1 MKWFPARKTGL
12 IAGIVV
18 AGFGLASVYISPLA
32 NYFTGYN
39 LAGKPHTA
47 MEELI
52 TGQDQ
57 GGRRVQGRA
66 GSADARL
73 RPTRQRRRSSPRS
86 RNPLPIRRQPRRRRG
101 DKLLALKEGNIQ
113 KTLLIFGIGFL
124 IVVTILSQLM
134 VAPPPGYSPPD
145 AAAAAS
151 GMAAPAAL
159 VNIGP
164 MEMLKTP
171 LFYLLWIMFAFG
183 AGVGLMIISMVTTI
197 AKLGNIEAGFILVA
211 LLAVGN
217 ASGRILAGMLSDSI
231 GRLWTMFIIFVFQ
244 AVLMMVLRT
253 GLTDMTVF
261 IIVSMLI
268 GFNYGSCLS
277 VFPSAVKDN
286 FGLKNFGVNYGLV
299 FTSWGVGGSVLPF
312 IAGKF
317 FETAKKATGTG
328 SYDNAYLMAAA
339 VAGSGGHPD
348 LRHARDRETPQG
360 RHRRVGGRS
369 RCLKQTARNR
379 ANSDFSRPPGFFVS
393 PRGRLKLAA
402 ASCEESSIFKRI
414 RSVGLLPPAPLPL
427 PQLLPETVDRP
438 LRLLRRSVV
447 ADDDIRGGEFL
458 VDRHLRGEPRHRPHP
473 GDNRCAPSAGGS
485 APPAGDRRGGP
496 DRPAVSGPPQG
507 AAGCRTGRWHRAG
520 PRGFRR
526 SAFAT
531 PSKHRRMDEAVEQF
545 QLLPVPEDDRAELP
559 AVDRPIGVEDC
570 PAEMV
575 HDLPP
580 DRTLRL
586 LDGVGDLVEIDDEGA
601 FIRQHPGDGRFTAGD
616 TACQSDIQHCL

>member
-1 MKWFPARKTGL
+1 MMTSAVAKNKGWTVTFAGMGINLSLGVLYAWSVIKKAIPAEWGWDDADKALPYSIACITFALMTVPAGRLQDRIGPRWVATAGGILTGAGCIIASYATSVLWYVIGFGLLAGAGIGLGYAAATPPAVKWFPARKTGL

-52 TGQDQ
+52 QVKAKADGELKTAQSALAAAKADPAKAAELAAIAQ
-57 GGRRVQGRA
+57 FVADKEAAVKAAGG
-66 GSADARL
+66 
-73 RPTRQRRRSSPRS
+73 
-86 RNPLPIRRQPRRRRG
+86 
-101 DKLLALKEGNIQ
+101 KLLALKEGNIQ

-134 VAPPPGYSPPD
+134 AAPPAGYIPPD
-145 AAAAAS
+145 AAAAVS
-151 GMAAPAAL
+151 GAPAPAAAL

-164 MEMLKTP
+164 IEMLKTP

-261 IIVSMLI
+261 IIISMLI

-328 SYDNAYLMAAA
+328 SYDNAYIMAA
-339 VAGSGGHPD
+339 V
-348 LRHARDRETPQG
+348 L
-360 RHRRVGGRS
+360 
-369 RCLKQTARNR
+369 LI
-379 ANSDFSRPPGFFVS
+379 
-393 PRGRLKLAA
+393 LAA
-402 ASCEESSIFKRI
+402 ILTFVTRGIEKR
-414 RSVGLLPPAPLPL
+414 
-427 PQLLPETVDRP
+427 
-438 LRLLRRSVV
+438 
-447 ADDDIRGGEFL
+447 
-458 VDRHLRGEPRHRPHP
+458 HK
-473 GDNRCAPSAGGS
+473 
-485 APPAGDRRGGP
+485 
-496 DRPAVSGPPQG
+496 
-507 AAGCRTGRWHRAG
+507 AAAAAAR
-520 PRGFRR
+520 
-526 SAFAT
+526 
-531 PSKHRRMDEAVEQF
+531 
-545 QLLPVPEDDRAELP
+545 
-559 AVDRPIGVEDC
+559 
-570 PAEMV
+570 
-575 HDLPP
+575 
-580 DRTLRL
+580 
-586 LDGVGDLVEIDDEGA
+586 
-601 FIRQHPGDGRFTAGD
+601 
-616 TACQSDIQHCL
+616 

>member
-1 MKWFPARKTGL
+1 MMTTAVAKNKGWTVTFAGMGINLSLGVLYAWSVIKKAIPAEWGWDDADKALPYAIACITFALMTVPAGRLQDRIGPRWVATAGGILTGIGCIIASYATTVLWYVLGFGILAGAGIGLGYAAATPPAVKWFPARKTGL

-39 LAGKPHTA
+39 LGGKPLPV

-52 TGQDQ
+52 Q
-57 GGRRVQGRA
+57 VKA
-66 GSADARL
+66 NADSELKAAQATL
-73 RPTRQRRRSSPRS
+73 TAATADPAQAPE
-86 RNPLPIRRQPRRRRG
+86 LPAIAQSVAVKEAAAKAAG
-101 DKLLALKEGNIQ
+101 DKLLALKEANIQ

-134 VAPPPGYSPPD
+134 VAPPPGYTPPD
-145 AAAAAS
+145 ALAAAS
-151 GMAAPAAL
+151 GTPVVAA

-253 GLTDMTVF
+253 GLSDMTVF
-261 IIVSMLI
+261 IIISMLI

-317 FETAKKATGTG
+317 FEAARKATGTG
-328 SYDNAYLMAAA
+328 SYDHAYLMAAGLLILA
-339 VAGSGGHPD
+339 AILTFVTRGIEKRHKAATAGS
-348 LRHARDRETPQG
+348 R
-360 RHRRVGGRS
+360 
-369 RCLKQTARNR
+369 
-379 ANSDFSRPPGFFVS
+379 
-393 PRGRLKLAA
+393 
-402 ASCEESSIFKRI
+402 
-414 RSVGLLPPAPLPL
+414 
-427 PQLLPETVDRP
+427 
-438 LRLLRRSVV
+438 
-447 ADDDIRGGEFL
+447 
-458 VDRHLRGEPRHRPHP
+458 
-473 GDNRCAPSAGGS
+473 
-485 APPAGDRRGGP
+485 
-496 DRPAVSGPPQG
+496 
-507 AAGCRTGRWHRAG
+507 
-520 PRGFRR
+520 
-526 SAFAT
+526 
-531 PSKHRRMDEAVEQF
+531 
-545 QLLPVPEDDRAELP
+545 
-559 AVDRPIGVEDC
+559 
-570 PAEMV
+570 
-575 HDLPP
+575 
-580 DRTLRL
+580 
-586 LDGVGDLVEIDDEGA
+586 
-601 FIRQHPGDGRFTAGD
+601 
-616 TACQSDIQHCL
+616 